1 MPCRPLASSH
11 LPGQRLRSASRCK
24 RLQHVLCFFSLKLC
38 LFGLFFGLD
47 ISIYLERKLLGLKG
61 VTGSFSVTSLQV
73 LDDND
78 QIDDKDVDNNENED
92 DEIDHKVVDV
102 HDSGDDGLEDDF
114 VDLQSWLFTY
124 SQSKSKPCS
133 GRRAGGPSRTS
144 CHR

>member
-1 MPCRPLASSH
+1 MS
-11 LPGQRLRSASRCK
+11 RLFTFFHWNCVSLGFSSASASA
-24 RLQHVLCFFSLKLC
+24 F
-38 LFGLFFGLD
+38 
-47 ISIYLERKLLGLKG
+47 IYVNRKLLGLKG

-92 DEIDHKVVDV
+92 DEIDQKDVDV

-114 VDLQSWLFTY
+114 VDLQSWLLTC
-124 SQSKSKPCS
+124 SQSKSKRCS
-133 GRRAGGPSRTS
+133 GGGAGGPSRTS